1 MALSCVRAY
10 GVFLLT
16 MEDSQI
22 ITVPQV
28 DGPSLHTPEQL
39 WSMTKEALATRL
51 SPGNYNT
58 WIEPLKLHEAKGG
71 HLVLSGP
78 NHFFL
83 NWVKSH
89 FASDLTESLVGTGFV
104 GEVSWEFITT
114 PEPASAS
121 AVCSPSGSNYNNSSG
136 ASASASKAKP
146 SGGHLFQ
153 ERLCEMRPLQADD
166 RFSFDNFVVG
176 DSNLY
181 AFSAAKAMAAGDS
194 LGADALFLTS
204 DHGLGKSHLSLA
216 LSKTLLHNQPRSQI
230 YYLTAEDFTNE
241 MTHALRH
248 GGMEAFK
255 SKYRRNCDVLVLEE
269 IQFMSGKEKI
279 QSELCFTL
287 DYLVE
292 QSKKII
298 FTSPHEPK
306 DIPRIGR
313 SLRSRLSSAL
323 VSPIGA
329 PEYDTRLNILLKKSR
344 GMGLKVA
351 RSVLEYVAERVT
363 SDVRRLESCLI
374 SLKAKSQLLGRQIDL
389 DMARE
394 SMNYIFEE
402 QQGGSLTPLGIRAL
416 ICRHFHLEVSEI
428 TSKSRSRR
436 TNEAR
441 TLGMYLSRQHTGRT
455 LGEIGQAFGRTHSS
469 TLYSINKLEQSMKKD
484 PRMVGKVEFFSQEL
498 LK

>member
-1 MALSCVRAY
+1 MALSFARAY
-10 GVFLLT
+10 GVFLLI
-16 MEDSQI
+16 MEDLQV
-22 ITVPQV
+22 ITAPQV
-28 DGPSLHTPEQL
+28 DGTSLNTPEQL
-39 WSMTKEALATRL
+39 WGVAKEALATRL
-51 SPGNYNT
+51 SPGNYST
-58 WIEPLKLHEAKGG
+58 WIEPLKLQDAKGG

-78 NHFFL
+78 NDFFL
-83 NWVKSH
+83 NWVRSH
-89 FASDLTESLVGTGFV
+89 FASDFTEVLTATGFA
-104 GEVSWEFITT
+104 GEVSWEFVTT
-114 PEPASAS
+114 PEGES
-121 AVCSPSGSNYNNSSG
+121 SPSAWATSSSNYNSSNNV
-136 ASASASKAKP
+136 SSSKAKP
-146 SGGHLFQ
+146 AGGHLFQ
-153 ERLCEMRPLQADD
+153 ERLGEMRPLAADD

-216 LSKTLLHNQPRSQI
+216 LSKTFLQNQPRSQI

-248 GGMEAFK
+248 GGMESFK
-255 SKYRRNCDVLVLEE
+255 SKYRKNCDVLVLEE

-323 VSPIGA
+323 VSPIGP
-329 PEYDTRLNILLKKSR
+329 PEYETRLNILLKKAR
-344 GMGLKVA
+344 GMGLKA
-351 RSVLEYVAERVT
+351 SRSVLEYVAERVT

-374 SLKAKSQLLGRQIDL
+374 SLKAKSHLLGRQIDL

-416 ICRHFHLEVSEI
+416 VCRHFHLEVSEI
-428 TSKSRSRR
+428 TSKNRSRK
-436 TNEAR
+436 TSEAR

-484 PRMVGKVEFFSQEL
+484 PRMAGKVEFFSQEL